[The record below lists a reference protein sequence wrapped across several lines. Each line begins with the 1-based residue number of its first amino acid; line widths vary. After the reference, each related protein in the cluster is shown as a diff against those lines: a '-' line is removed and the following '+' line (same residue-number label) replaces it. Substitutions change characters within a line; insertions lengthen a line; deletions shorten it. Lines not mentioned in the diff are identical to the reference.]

1 MIKINKN
8 INWWIGN
15 DLYFPDNIDCP
26 INYISIT
33 ETNNDTNCKTC
44 SHKELN
50 NNKYLHVSNKE
61 TDGKII
67 AKAVNLGMKYQEEK
81 IKEGIKIVF
90 NELNK

>member
-1 MIKINKN
+1 MTVQELKIAM
-8 INWWIGN
+8 
-15 DLYFPDNIDCP
+15 
-26 INYISIT
+26 
-33 ETNNDTNCKTC
+33 
-44 SHKELN
+44 HKLLEELSN
-50 NNKYLHVSNKE
+50 STNKE